1 MTDKEIRQEF
11 KQIRDLIFQTNQR
24 ISQYNDTLHEKE
36 NANMEY
42 LAMMTDV
49 DIDDTEEEE

>member
-11 KQIRDLIFQTNQR
+11 KQLRDMIFQTNQR
-24 ISQYNDTLHEKE
+24 ISQYNDALHKKE

-49 DIDDTEEEE
+49 DIDDTEEVE

>member
-24 ISQYNDTLHEKE
+24 ISQYNDVLHEKE

-49 DIDDTEEEE
+49 DIDDTEEVE

>member
-1 MTDKEIRQEF
+1 MTDREIRQEL
-11 KQIRDLIFQTNQR
+11 KQLRDMIFQTNQR
-24 ISQYNDTLHEKE
+24 ISQYNDALHEKG

-49 DIDDTEEEE
+49 DIDDTEEEK

>member
-1 MTDKEIRQEF
+1 MTDREIRQEF
-11 KQIRDLIFQTNQR
+11 KKIRDMIFQTNQR

-42 LAMMTDV
+42 LAIMTDV

>member
-1 MTDKEIRQEF
+1 MTDREIRQEF
-11 KQIRDLIFQTNQR
+11 KQLRDMIFQTNQR
-24 ISQYNDTLHEKE
+24 ISQYNDALHEKE

-49 DIDDTEEEE
+49 DIDDTKEEE

>member
-11 KQIRDLIFQTNQR
+11 KQLRDMIFQTNQR
-24 ISQYNDTLHEKE
+24 ISQYNDALHEKE

-49 DIDDTEEEE
+49 NIDDTEEEE

>member
-1 MTDKEIRQEF
+1 MTDREIMQEF
-11 KQIRDLIFQTNQR
+11 KKIRDMIFQTNQR
-24 ISQYNDTLHEKE
+24 ISQYNDALHKKE

-42 LAMMTDV
+42 LAMMSDV

>member
-11 KQIRDLIFQTNQR
+11 KQLRDMIFQTNQR
-24 ISQYNDTLHEKE
+24 ISQYNDALHEKE

-42 LAMMTDV
+42 LAMMADV
-49 DIDDTEEEE
+49 DIDDTEEEK

>member
-1 MTDKEIRQEF
+1 MTDREIRMEL
-11 KQIRDLIFQTNQR
+11 KQLRDMIFQTNQR
-24 ISQYNDTLHEKE
+24 ISQYNDMIHEKE

-49 DIDDTEEEE
+49 DIDDTEEAE